1 MENPFFPQTP
11 IPPPSNI
18 PIPVLML
25 FVFAGW
31 VHKFGM
37 QEGEVGGSS
46 EVEFCRGVGLFTN
59 FQRLM
64 FLVGIYLSGYGWLHV
79 G

>member
-1 MENPFFPQTP
+1 M
-11 IPPPSNI
+11 
-18 PIPVLML
+18 
-25 FVFAGW
+25 
-31 VHKFGM
+31 HKFGL

-64 FLVGIYLSGYGWLHV
+64 LLVGICVVMVDCMLGRVWKMGGLFFKDGSSIRSRGHLDKKG
-79 G
+79 